1 MKQMLLIDSAYQL
14 KLAEDLTIA
23 EDINEN
29 LLATGELKDLIAAI
43 GREELLQS
51 VDKTDR
57 ASQGLNQLVFTIV
70 LAALFL
76 IFLLYLLRRSWD
88 SYKERRTLITD
99 LKTLQKREE
108 EMLESIVPGQ
118 SIGTDERAP
127 KAVTKRYDNVIVL
140 AANFNDF
147 NAFSSKLDPDE
158 FIATLEDG
166 FSRLKDV
173 CDEYGLQKIRT
184 EECCFIAAGGLN
196 EEFASPRMTLNA
208 ALAMQK
214 AVKEWKTK
222 LGGLETTLSVGIDM
236 GSVDS
241 GVLESSGGVY
251 GIWGDV
257 FKRAKDI
264 VAECPSEEVALSKA
278 SVDAESTGIAWP
290 KSTSKSTNACDIQV
304 FKA

>member
-1 MKQMLLIDSAYQL
+1 M
-14 KLAEDLTIA
+14 
-23 EDINEN
+23 
-29 LLATGELKDLIAAI
+29 
-43 GREELLQS
+43 LQS
-51 VDKTDR
+51 V
-57 ASQGLNQLVFTIV
+57 
-70 LAALFL
+70 
-76 IFLLYLLRRSWD
+76 
-88 SYKERRTLITD
+88 
-99 LKTLQKREE
+99 
-108 EMLESIVPGQ
+108 VPDP
-118 SIGTDERAP
+118 SIGTDKQAP
-127 KAVTKRYDNVIVL
+127 KAITKRYDNIIVL

-147 NAFSSKLDPDE
+147 NALSSQLDPDE

-214 AVKEWKTK
+214 AVKEWKAE
-222 LGGLETTLSVGIDM
+222 LGGLDTTLSIGIDM

-251 GIWGDV
+251 GVWGDV

-264 VAECPSEEVALSKA
+264 VAECPPEKVALSKA
-278 SVDAESTGIAWP
+278 SVDAESTGTAWP
-290 KSTSKSTNACDIQV
+290 KSTSKTTAEIDIQI